1 MSNMESKELTY
12 SEAIAEIEQIIARLR
27 NEQTE
32 VDTLSAELKRATELI
47 TRCKEQLRKVESS
60 VKEQLEAK

>member
-1 MSNMESKELTY
+1 MMSKEFTY

-47 TRCKEQLRKVESS
+47 ARCKEQLRHVEAS
-60 VKEQLEAK
+60 VKEQLEE

>member
-1 MSNMESKELTY
+1 MRSKELTY
-12 SEAIAEIEQIIARLR
+12 NEAIAEIEQIISRLR

-47 TRCKEQLRKVESS
+47 ARCKEQLHQVEAS
-60 VKEQLEAK
+60 VKKQLEE

>member
-1 MSNMESKELTY
+1 MENKELTY
-12 SEAIAEIEQIIARLR
+12 SEAIREIEQIIARLR

-32 VDTLSAELKRATELI
+32 VDTLSSELKRATELI

-60 VKEQLEAK
+60 VKEQLEEE

>member
-1 MSNMESKELTY
+1 MENKELTY
-12 SEAIAEIEQIIARLR
+12 SEAIREIEQIIARLR

-32 VDTLSAELKRATELI
+32 VDTLSSELKRATELI

-60 VKEQLEAK
+60 VKEQLEE

>member
-32 VDTLSAELKRATELI
+32 VDTLSSELKRATELI

-60 VKEQLEAK
+60 VKEQLEEK

>member
-1 MSNMESKELTY
+1 MENKELTY

-32 VDTLSAELKRATELI
+32 VDTLSSELKRATELI

-60 VKEQLEAK
+60 VKEQLEAE